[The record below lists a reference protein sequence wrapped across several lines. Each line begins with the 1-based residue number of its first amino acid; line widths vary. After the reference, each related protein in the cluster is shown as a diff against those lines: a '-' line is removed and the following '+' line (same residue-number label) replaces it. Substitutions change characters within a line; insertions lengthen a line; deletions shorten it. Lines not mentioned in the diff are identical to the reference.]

1 MAQTV
6 IGLNDAK
13 AVGRWASGIAV
24 DVARESYFTSKFM
37 GKGATAKTPIQ
48 QLTDLE
54 SDAGEVIHYDLV
66 MQLRM
71 EPVQGDSV
79 LEGKEEDLKFHS
91 DSVYI
96 DQLRGGVNGGGTM
109 SRKRTLH
116 DIRALAKSG
125 QSDWWARVFDELFF
139 MYLSGARG
147 TNADFVYPT
156 TFSGIATNSL
166 SAPDAEH
173 YIAPSS
179 VYGTS
184 IPSSFRTDADFDST
198 SGDMSFALIERALAI
213 AGNMGGGTGGTPK
226 IRKPRFGGAAE
237 AFVILMSPYQAYA
250 MRKTAAASGNWLDM
264 QKALATAVGRDAE
277 AFKGG
282 LGMWNGAVL
291 HEHQAVIT
299 FDNYGASSNKPAAR
313 ALLLGQQAGVVAFGS
328 AGSGLRFGWNEE
340 TRDNGNQIVI
350 TTNTICGIKKTTF
363 NGKDFGVIAIDTNN
377 TSA

>member
-1 MAQTV
+1 MATTV

-13 AVGRWASGIAV
+13 AVGRWASGVAV

-37 GKGATAKTPIQ
+37 GKGNTAKTPIQ

-54 SDAGEVIHYDLV
+54 SDAGEVIHYDLI
-66 MQLRM
+66 MQLKQQ
-71 EPVQGDSV
+71 PVEGDSV

-96 DQLRGGVNGGGTM
+96 DQLRGGVNGGGAM

-139 MYLSGARG
+139 MYLSGTRG
-147 TNADFVYPT
+147 TNSDFAFPT
-156 TFSGIATNSL
+156 TYTGFANNSL

-173 YIAPSS
+173 YVAYNST
-179 VYGTS
+179 YGTS
-184 IPSSFRTDADFDST
+184 TAANYYNQAAFDT
-198 SGDMSFALIERALAI
+198 GGEMTLALIERATAI
-213 AGNMGGGTGGTPK
+213 AGSMGGGTSGTPR
-226 IRKPRFGGAAE
+226 IRKASFGAGAE
-237 AFVILMSPYQAYA
+237 AFIILMSPLQAYA
-250 MRKTAAASGNWLDM
+250 LRKSTASNAWLDL
-264 QKALATAVGRDAE
+264 QKSLSTAVGRDSE

-291 HEHQAVIT
+291 HEHQAVIK
-299 FDNYGASSNKPAAR
+299 FNNYGVGTNKDAAR

-328 AGSGLRFGWNEE
+328 PGNGLRFGWNEE

-363 NGKDFGVIAIDTNN
+363 NGKDFGVIAIDTMN
-377 TSA
+377 AAA